1 MGFSYEQ
8 RGFTRVPFE
17 ERPSVTLTSEGGRV
31 ITGNLV
37 DLSMTGA
44 MVECSEPFDADEV
57 CVILIKVNDDMTL
70 EMRGTVARVDS
81 DSLGVMFTGISG
93 DSYEAL
99 HELLVDNAED
109 KDAVRNEVFERA
121 HLAPDLY

>member
-1 MGFSYEQ
+1 MGFDYEQ
-8 RGFTRVPFE
+8 RGFTRVPIE
-17 ERPSVTLTSEGGRV
+17 DRPSVTLTSEGGRV
-31 ITGNLV
+31 IAGNLV
-37 DLSMTGA
+37 DLSMSGA
-44 MVECSEPFDADEV
+44 MVECGEQFGADETCIISIV
-57 CVILIKVNDDMTL
+57 VNEDTTL

-93 DSYEAL
+93 ASYEPL

-109 KDAVRNEVFERA
+109 TDAVRNEVFERA